1 MSRFIIRFALPVL
14 MLGGAVLFSSVEEL
28 PARSRRAARQRA
40 EALSYQQAGETKPK
54 KGEWVDPNATVVRGT
69 PRAQLNPSGRL
80 VCNLSERRAELQR
93 QVDMLGA
100 ELRTARGPRARKI
113 TKELAELA
121 NQIAVLDRK
130 LESLPQE
137 RTFSDIYS
145 SGRSFRHFVDSL
157 VDLRIQ
163 EEGYVKGP
171 GEVSATERYMA
182 APAPQ
187 PQQPAI
193 PAESRIIFRI
203 QVGLTARPSET
214 TYSDVEGIRMVRR
227 PDGKYAYYYGAY
239 PTHAEA
245 QAACRH
251 FRATHP
257 RYRDAF
263 VVALQGG
270 QRISVQEAMRL
281 TGGM

>member
-1 MSRFIIRFALPVL
+1 MSRILIRILLPAALAGGVCVFA
-14 MLGGAVLFSSVEEL
+14 SVGEL
-28 PARSRRAARQRA
+28 SARSRRAARQRI
-40 EALSYQQAGETKPK
+40 EAISYQPAGGRAVK
-54 KGEWVDPNATVVRGT
+54 KGEWVDPNATIVRGV

-80 VCNLSERRAELQR
+80 ACNLSERRAELQR
-93 QVDMLGA
+93 QVDILGA
-100 ELRTARGPRARKI
+100 ELKTARGPRARKI
-113 TKELAELA
+113 TKQLADLA
-121 NQIAVLDRK
+121 DQIAVLDRK
-130 LESLPQE
+130 IESLPQE
-137 RTFSDIYS
+137 RPFTDIYS
-145 SGRSFRHFVDSL
+145 SGRSFKHFVDSL

-171 GEVSATERYMA
+171 GEVSATELYMA
-182 APAPQ
+182 SPAPAQ
-187 PQQPAI
+187 ATI
-193 PAESRIIFRI
+193 PAEARIVFRI
-203 QVGLTARPSET
+203 QVGLTARPSEA

-245 QAACRH
+245 QAACRN

-270 QRISVQEAMRL
+270 QRISVQEAVRL
-281 TGGM
+281 TGGL

>member
-1 MSRFIIRFALPVL
+1 MSRFIIRFALPAL
-14 MLGGAVLFSSVEEL
+14 MLGGVVLFSSIEEL
-28 PARSRRAARQRA
+28 PARNRRAARQRA
-40 EALSYQQAGETKPK
+40 EALSYQQAGGVAPK

-121 NQIAVLDRK
+121 DQIAVLDRK

-163 EEGYVKGP
+163 EEGYVKGT
-171 GEVSATERYMA
+171 GEVTATESYV
-182 APAPQ
+182 APTQTAQ
-187 PQQPAI
+187 AAI
-193 PAESRIIFRI
+193 PAESRIVFRI
-203 QVGLTARPSET
+203 QVGLTARPSED
-214 TYSDVEGIRMVRR
+214 TYSDVQGIRMVRR

-245 QAACRH
+245 QAACRR

-281 TGGM
+281 PGGM